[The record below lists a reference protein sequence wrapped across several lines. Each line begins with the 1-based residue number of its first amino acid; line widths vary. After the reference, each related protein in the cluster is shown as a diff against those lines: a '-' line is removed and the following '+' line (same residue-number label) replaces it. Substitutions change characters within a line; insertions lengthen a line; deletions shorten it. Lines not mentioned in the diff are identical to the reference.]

1 MKGGD
6 KMIFDLS
13 PNEQIIMD
21 YFWER
26 NEWLSGAN
34 MWEYFN
40 KIGKAYDRSTVNT
53 YLARMTDKG
62 LLKKDKRKYIHAFTK
77 EQLEQKKA
85 EYILDT
91 MYDGSLSKFLSALGG
106 SKYID
111 TNENEELKEY
121 LKNIE

>member
-1 MKGGD
+1 MKGID

-40 KIGKAYDRSTVNT
+40 KLGKA
-53 YLARMTDKG
+53 
-62 LLKKDKRKYIHAFTK
+62 
-77 EQLEQKKA
+77 
-85 EYILDT
+85 
-91 MYDGSLSKFLSALGG
+91 
-106 SKYID
+106 
-111 TNENEELKEY
+111 
-121 LKNIE
+121 

>member
-62 LLKKDKRKYIHAFTK
+62 LLKKDKRKY
-77 EQLEQKKA
+77 E
-85 EYILDT
+85 
-91 MYDGSLSKFLSALGG
+91 
-106 SKYID
+106 
-111 TNENEELKEY
+111 
-121 LKNIE
+121 